1 MSDMEEIELSETELA
16 EAKMNA
22 AKEALLSSIE
32 RGRVTDHEQYQ
43 RLVKRVKKAE
53 QEFMNAVRKLDR

>member
-1 MSDMEEIELSETELA
+1 MRNMEEVERTEAEFA

-32 RGRVTDHEQYQ
+32 CARVIDREQYQ
-43 RLVKRVKKAE
+43 RLVKRVKNAE
-53 QEFMNAVRKLDR
+53 REFMKAVRELDR